1 MLVMIMGCV
10 GLTLNIISAL
20 FLHGLRPPVRVCKR
34 VWKANDVQSMIMDLK
49 SRLLWLVWI
58 VVVVRK

>member
-20 FLHGLRPPVRVCKR
+20 FLHG
-34 VWKANDVQSMIMDLK
+34 K
-49 SRLLWLVWI
+49 SIQETEPKTPEVDMYQNMTTARAF
-58 VVVVRK
+58 RKSFQP